1 MLLGKLEELPKNPY
15 LCYKVDK
22 NQKKGHP
29 SSNKQNPIL
38 LVGAKT
44 RKNGLLF
51 IFETQDTFFLCC
63 SGLTPSLFFSFS
75 LTEDINVA
83 QIESVG

>member
-1 MLLGKLEELPKNPY
+1 MLLGKLEELQKNPY

-22 NQKKGHP
+22 NKKKGHP

-38 LVGAKT
+38 LVRAKT

-51 IFETQDTFFLCC
+51 IFETQDTFFCAIQVSHLLY
-63 SGLTPSLFFSFS
+63 SFLSHSLK
-75 LTEDINVA
+75 T
-83 QIESVG
+83 